1 MVGQMDGRTDRGT
14 DRLTESYPNGLR
26 VAGYNNYFDEELFSL
41 KQACVRTANLH
52 TIK

>member
-1 MVGQMDGRTDRGT
+1 MLPATKIGVYRNY
-14 DRLTESYPNGLR
+14 L
-26 VAGYNNYFDEELFSL
+26 VHKWYNNYFDEELFSL